1 MAEFYRVKQEDN
13 LNGIARSFSLSIE
26 EIKQANGITEIYEG
40 QLLMIP
46 SCSRRYITVHPFEDW
61 EAVSLRTG
69 VSVQRLKQINGAKEL
84 YPLSILFLE

>member
-1 MAEFYRVKQEDN
+1 MAEFYRVKQGDN

-46 SCSRRYITVHPFEDW
+46 SCS
-61 EAVSLRTG
+61 
-69 VSVQRLKQINGAKEL
+69 
-84 YPLSILFLE
+84 